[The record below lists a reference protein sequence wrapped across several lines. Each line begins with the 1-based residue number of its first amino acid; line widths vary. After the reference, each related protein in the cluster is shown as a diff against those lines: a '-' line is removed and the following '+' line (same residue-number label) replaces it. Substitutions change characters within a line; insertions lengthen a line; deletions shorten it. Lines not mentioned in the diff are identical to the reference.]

1 MEKANTKVALEK
13 NETARREITGVKA
26 DTITATNAGD
36 GLVSSKTQ
44 VIFWFLLFFKFSTS
58 DGNTACK
65 ANGSRAK
72 TGRDWTR
79 QFDDEKRQNDICLG
93 KCLAGC
99 PIV

>member
-36 GLVSSKTQ
+36 GLLASSKTQ
-44 VIFWFLLFFKFSTS
+44 VRLFCDLLYNKHLFCV
-58 DGNTACK
+58 DGDTAET
-65 ANGSRAK
+65 NGSRTK

-79 QFDDEKRQNDICLG
+79 QFDD
-93 KCLAGC
+93 
-99 PIV
+99 